1 MAKNNNMEDYV
12 TYEQAIKLKEIGFDW
27 ECNYIYKKDFFN
39 QWIFFHCLR
48 DAYRNHNQGGESEP
62 IFVSAPTLSQ
72 AQKWLREVKG
82 ICVELRIHPLYRN
95 WFGKVFDL
103 KDYPNI
109 NFVSDIDLW
118 DTYEQALSVGIS
130 KALEIL
136 K

>member
-1 MAKNNNMEDYV
+1 MAKNNDMEDYV
-12 TYEQAIKLKEIGFDW
+12 TYEQSIKLKEIGFDW
-27 ECNYIYKKDFFN
+27 KCYTFYHWDNWSGLSHSGVYE
-39 QWIFFHCLR
+39 
-48 DAYRNHNQGGESEP
+48 NHNMFEKC
-62 IFVSAPTLSQ
+62 VSAPTLSQ